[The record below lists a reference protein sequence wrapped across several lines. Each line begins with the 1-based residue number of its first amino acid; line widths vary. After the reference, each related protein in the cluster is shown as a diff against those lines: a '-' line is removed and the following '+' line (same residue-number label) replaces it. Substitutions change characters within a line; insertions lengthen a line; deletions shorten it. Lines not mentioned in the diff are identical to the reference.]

1 MPFAP
6 HFAAL
11 CLVFSTKMHC
21 VLLQNA
27 LCFVANSPEA
37 GANGSSFK

>member
-1 MPFAP
+1 MIGVYAFNGRTIFMPFAP

-21 VLLQNA
+21 I
-27 LCFVANSPEA
+27 
-37 GANGSSFK
+37 